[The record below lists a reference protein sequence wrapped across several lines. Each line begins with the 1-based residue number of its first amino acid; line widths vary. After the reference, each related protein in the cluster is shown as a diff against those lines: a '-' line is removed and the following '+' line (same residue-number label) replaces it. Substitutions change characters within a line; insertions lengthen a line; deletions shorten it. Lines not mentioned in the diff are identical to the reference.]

1 MFQFV
6 HQQYHMSIREIVIF
20 RPENKEI
27 VQHTLTK
34 CLIMYPN
41 SDTRESIW
49 VYVFKRRVFST
60 A

>member
-6 HQQYHMSIREIVIF
+6 HQQYHMSIMEIVIF
-20 RPENKEI
+20 RPDNKEI

-41 SDTRESIW
+41 SDTRESI
-49 VYVFKRRVFST
+49 
-60 A
+60 